1 AERKDSASVIKRRRR
16 LSVGAV
22 VILVAMTGIAL
33 WLTNRHGAER
43 PASPAWDDFAITQ
56 LTSESGVERFPSL
69 SPDGR
74 WIVYQS
80 DASGNPDIY
89 LQAVGGKTSINL
101 TKDTTEGDYT
111 PQFSPDGER
120 IVFDSARDGGG
131 LFIMGRTGES
141 PRRLTDTGCEPTWS
155 ADGREVAYVEPCFG
169 VPELRG

>member
-1 AERKDSASVIKRRRR
+1 K
-16 LSVGAV
+16 
-22 VILVAMTGIAL
+22 
-33 WLTNRHGAER
+33 WHGAEEPRR
-43 PASPAWDDFAITQ
+43 PADDSFAITE
-56 LTSESGVERFPSL
+56 LTAESGVERFPNL

-74 WIVYQS
+74 WILYQS

-141 PRRLTDTGCEPTWS
+141 PTRLTDTGCEPTWS
-155 ADGREVAYVEPCFG
+155 PDGREVAYVEQCFE
-169 VPELRG
+169 VPHLRGALSHLWIVTVADAKRRQLTPVDATQPSWSPHGQ